1 MSIRIPIHAERHRFI
16 RTMALAVFCAAA
28 ALVGTTGASA
38 SAAGMT
44 STTATTSSTSDSSG
58 GGASTAV
65 VTPLLKMFVFGN
77 TIGLPLACNDAGS
90 VVSIIGAQT
99 QSSKVLSPLI
109 VELDKNCSQLSSE
122 GNGYL
127 QQAIA
132 QSQALSL
139 VNPLVDPFIAD
150 LAGGLTT
157 IGTQYGPSLSPF
169 GPTVAGLGGTVAF
182 FEGA

>member
-1 MSIRIPIHAERHRFI
+1 MNIRIHMHGRLHRLGL
-16 RTMALAVFCAAA
+16 ALTFAVFFAVGT
-28 ALVGTTGASA
+28 LVGTWGASA
-38 SAAGMT
+38 SAAGIT
-44 STTATTSSTSDSSG
+44 STTTTTANAG
-58 GGASTAV
+58 GSSTAV
-65 VTPLLKMFVFGN
+65 VTPLLEMFVFGN

-90 VVSIIGAQT
+90 VVSIIGTEA

-109 VELDKNCSQLSSE
+109 VELDKDCGQVSSQ

-127 QQAIA
+127 EQAIA
-132 QSQALSL
+132 KSQALSL
-139 VNPLVDPFIAD
+139 VNPVVDPFIAN

-182 FEGA
+182 FEGT

>member
-1 MSIRIPIHAERHRFI
+1 MRLPIHCGRHRFI
-16 RTMALAVFCAAA
+16 RTIPLAVFCAAA
-28 ALVGTTGASA
+28 ALVGTTGVSA
-38 SAAGMT
+38 SAAG
-44 STTATTSSTSDSSG
+44 TTSPTAITTSTSDSSG
-58 GGASTAV
+58 GGSSTAV
-65 VTPLLKMFVFGN
+65 VTPLLEMFVFGN

-99 QSSKVLSPLI
+99 QSSKVLSPLL
-109 VELDKNCSQLSSE
+109 VELDKSCGQFSTQ

-132 QSQALSL
+132 ESRALL
-139 VNPLVDPFIAD
+139 LLNPVVDPFIAD